1 MPMPDRDRREVR
13 PDHLLRAVLD
23 DPLVVEVL
31 DQLGA
36 QAPAVRET
44 LEHRW
49 LESLDDVDAEAL
61 FALGI
66 DIDNVLE
73 VLNPPYDAEPDWHGR
88 LLTPAAR
95 DVLVSALVE
104 FSATRGPRIH
114 AGHVLLGLLRSHDA
128 LVAGTFRTH
137 QVRLRPARALVAEW
151 GRRAG

>member
-1 MPMPDRDRREVR
+1 MPERDRREVR

-23 DPLVVEVL
+23 DRLVVDVL

-36 QAPAVRET
+36 PVPAVRET

-49 LESLDDVDAEAL
+49 LETLDDVDAEAL

-66 DIDNVLE
+66 DLDNVLE

-88 LLTPAAR
+88 LLSPAAR
-95 DVLVSALVE
+95 DVLLHALVE
-104 FSATRGPRIH
+104 YSAIRGPHVH
-114 AGHVLLGLLRSHDA
+114 AGHVLLGLLRSHDP
-128 LVAGTFRTH
+128 LVAATFRAH
-137 QVRLRPARALVAEW
+137 GVRLRPARALVAEW